1 MKKIWSA
8 PEAIAEQFAA
18 NEYVAAC
25 GDENK
30 VYKFTCDARGG
41 NLYADYDND
50 GDMDLLGSYTPCQ
63 EYHESSVNDFYC
75 RGFVDRNRN
84 RQEDAGEAVYV
95 WILFDWFGR
104 VDDAHATANVDM
116 DSWETAKS

>member
-8 PEAIAEQFAA
+8 PEAIAERFAA

-30 VYKFTCDARGG
+30 VYKFTCNAPEGTV
-41 NLYADYDND
+41 YADYDND
-50 GDMDLLGSYTPCQ
+50 GDLDLLGGYTPCQ
-63 EYHESSVNDFYC
+63 GYHEAPVSEAF
-75 RGFVDRNRN
+75 RLGFVDRNGN
-84 RQEDAGEAVYV
+84 RTQDEGEAAYI
-95 WILFDWFGR
+95 WIQYFFGFPYNW
-104 VDDAHATANVDM
+104 HATADLDI